1 MRQAIIRVRPER
13 DGSLPEFEDLFEHV
27 RDAEVLDA
35 EMLSCDLTSGVVR
48 LTVAKE
54 LDETLLAESDAVTWW
69 ERIGDEGGPT
79 YLLELGGAGGPDV
92 IEERMDE
99 LVPGETIA
107 VTEDGFVTDVSGTQA
122 AIGEVIRAYERAGMS
137 VSLERIRDY
146 EAASGPIDALTDRQR
161 EVLETAFEMGYYDV
175 PRGAT
180 TDALAAEIDLD
191 PSTVS
196 EHLRRAERN
205 VVAAVLTP

>member
-13 DGSLPEFEDLFEHV
+13 DGTPTGFEDLFEHV
-27 RDAEVLDA
+27 RDAAVLDA

-48 LTVAKE
+48 LTVAEE
-54 LDETLLAESDAVTWW
+54 LEETLLEELDAVSWW
-69 ERIGDEGGPT
+69 EQAGHEDGVT
-79 YLLELGGAGGPDV
+79 YLLELGGAGDPTLP
-92 IEERMDE
+92 EKWMDE
-99 LVPGETIA
+99 LVPSETIA
-107 VTEDGFVTDVSGTQA
+107 VREDGFVTDVSGTQA

-137 VSLERIRDY
+137 VTLERIRDY
-146 EAASGPIDALTDRQR
+146 ETASGPIDALTDRQR
-161 EVLETAFEMGYYDV
+161 DVLETAFEMGYYEV

-180 TDALAAEIDLD
+180 TDALAAELDLD

-205 VVAAVLTP
+205 VFAAVLTP